1 MTLPN
6 LPFVPSPI
14 SPSKLTC
21 PVPAAIERLLFP
33 TVLPSTVP
41 LKVTFAPLTLPIVV
55 STLVAAASVTLPSI
69 STAPADVVKLPFVVI
84 FGAVYVCTPDVFI
97 LTTLKFAAV
106 TFTELRA

>member
-1 MTLPN
+1 MIFAP
-6 LPFVPSPI
+6 
-14 SPSKLTC
+14 
-21 PVPAAIERLLFP
+21 PAATLKSPPLCKWL
-33 TVLPSTVP
+33 VTVP